1 MEKLSKVLIVDDEPI
16 GRQLLEAILFP
27 ENFDLYYAENGKQ
40 AFEKA
45 LLVKPD
51 LILMDVMMPGIDG
64 FEVCK
69 KLRDHELL
77 ENVPVILITALDDRD
92 SMIKGLDA
100 GADDYI
106 SKPFDRVEVLA
117 KVKNITQLDRYKRI
131 LNEKDEP
138 KTKEKNATHTDA
150 NLHYAGLIQKSLL
163 PSHEFVNNLLP
174 NNFIII
180 KTPENISSNIFWIT
194 EKKGKIII
202 VLCNRTNQGISD
214 VLMNIL
220 GVTITNKIINK
231 KDNFNTVNILDDLRI
246 TLQKYEENPE
256 NGSIA
261 FNSMNL
267 ALCIFDR
274 ENHKLQYSGLN
285 IPLFILK
292 NGKAEKI
299 EGENLNNSSQNQN
312 DFNSIDIKLSKHDGF
327 YIFSNNLLKYIEE
340 ASKKSGNKDILMLLN
355 EQQNSNIKIQESF
368 FIEYIDKVISA
379 TNEIKDIIL
388 AGVRI

>member
-163 PSHEFVNNLLP
+163 PSH
-174 NNFIII
+174 
-180 KTPENISSNIFWIT
+180 
-194 EKKGKIII
+194 
-202 VLCNRTNQGISD
+202 
-214 VLMNIL
+214 
-220 GVTITNKIINK
+220 
-231 KDNFNTVNILDDLRI
+231 
-246 TLQKYEENPE
+246 
-256 NGSIA
+256 
-261 FNSMNL
+261 
-267 ALCIFDR
+267 
-274 ENHKLQYSGLN
+274 
-285 IPLFILK
+285 
-292 NGKAEKI
+292 
-299 EGENLNNSSQNQN
+299 
-312 DFNSIDIKLSKHDGF
+312 
-327 YIFSNNLLKYIEE
+327 
-340 ASKKSGNKDILMLLN
+340 
-355 EQQNSNIKIQESF
+355 
-368 FIEYIDKVISA
+368 
-379 TNEIKDIIL
+379 
-388 AGVRI
+388 